1 MAGHRRFKRPIGTRR
16 YRRLFILATEG
27 SETEPQYFNLFNN
40 TETVIHVKCLKGG
53 SKSSPLRV
61 LARMEKYIKKEQLR
75 SKDEAWLVVDK
86 DQWTDEQ
93 LHTLYD
99 WSQKDDKYGLAVSNP
114 KFEFWLLLHFEDG
127 SGITNSHKCTNR
139 LLKWLPNF
147 SKGYVDTKR
156 LSGNIV
162 AAIQRA
168 KQKDAPPC
176 NDWPRQ
182 TGTTVYK
189 LVEQIQFSAL

>member
-1 MAGHRRFKRPIGTRR
+1 
-16 YRRLFILATEG
+16 
-27 SETEPQYFNLFNN
+27 
-40 TETVIHVKCLKGG
+40 
-53 SKSSPLRV
+53 
-61 LARMEKYIKKEQLR
+61 MEKYIKKEQLR

-86 DQWTDEQ
+86 DGWTDDQ
-93 LHTLYD
+93 LQTVYD
-99 WSQKDDKYGLAVSNP
+99 WSQKDDRYGLAVSNP

-127 SGITNSHKCTNR
+127 NGIANSHQCTKR

-147 SKGYVDTKR
+147 SKGHVDTKK
-156 LSGNIV
+156 LIKNLD

-168 KQKDAPPC
+168 RQKDLPPC

-189 LVEQIQFSAL
+189 LIEQIQSKVS